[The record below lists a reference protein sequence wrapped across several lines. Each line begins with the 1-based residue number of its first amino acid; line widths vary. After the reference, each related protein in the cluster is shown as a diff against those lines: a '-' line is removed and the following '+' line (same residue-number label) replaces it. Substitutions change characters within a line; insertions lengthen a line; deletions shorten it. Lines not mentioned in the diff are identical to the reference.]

1 MSPQTS
7 AVEPGSQR
15 VLLELLHGTGAH
27 IDPIGCF
34 ADLSAEVAGRKADAA
49 PHTIWEWV
57 SHLNYWMEFD
67 LRRII
72 GEGPQYPEHASEGWP
87 PHSAPQSEA
96 ERHEAV
102 KRFRELLGEF
112 EALANSTPE
121 ALSREVPPAT
131 QRHTQQASSVL
142 AMLWQTITHNSYHVG
157 QIALVRRV
165 LGAWPPAA
173 GEDTW

>member
-1 MSPQTS
+1 
-7 AVEPGSQR
+7 
-15 VLLELLHGTGAH
+15 
-27 IDPIGCF
+27 
-34 ADLSAEVAGRKADAA
+34 
-49 PHTIWEWV
+49 
-57 SHLNYWMEFD
+57 MEFH
-67 LRRII
+67 LRRIS
-72 GEGPQYPEHASEGWP
+72 GEDPQYPELGREGWP